1 MSTPKQTARIWAK
14 PDDYVYLAELS
25 GSDIQKAG
33 GAKAFLEPYG
43 YRATLPGRPT
53 LNFNYEA
60 LDVAI
65 YILSQK

>member
-1 MSTPKQTARIWAK
+1 MSTPKTTRVWATPSDYKDLAVLAR
-14 PDDYVYLAELS
+14 
-25 GSDIQKAG
+25 SDIQKAG
-33 GAKAFLEPYG
+33 GSKKFLEPSKFQVKLNG
-43 YRATLPGRPT
+43 QL